1 MRRYVLRQIKA
12 GALSVTGAAFVA
24 EVSKMTVSRWCAQAG
39 IDPAA
44 AEHRRWLDLRQRAQR
59 LAAGLGVRDDIE
71 PEHHPGTGPSKASL
85 RQHAEWA
92 MRRAGQEEAEREEYQ
107 AEAPGEDCESA

>member
-44 AEHRRWLDLRQRAQR
+44 AEHRRWIELRQRAQR
-59 LAAGLGVRDDIE
+59 MSAGLGVRDDAE

-85 RQHAEWA
+85 RVLHDRIMAEND
-92 MRRAGQEEAEREEYQ
+92 
-107 AEAPGEDCESA
+107 EAPPD

>member
-12 GALSVTGAAFVA
+12 GQLSVTGAAFVA

-44 AEHRRWLDLRQRAQR
+44 AEHRRWIELRERAQR
-59 LAAGLGVRDDIE
+59 LADGLGIRDE
-71 PEHHPGTGPSKASL
+71 ATPEAGPHTGPSKATL
-85 RQHAEWA
+85 QRQADHANREWA
-92 MRRAGQEEAEREEYQ
+92 KRPAAQ
-107 AEAPGEDCESA
+107 AEASCPADTLE